1 LTATFYL
8 YEVLHS
14 ATRPSLPTTG
24 SGMNQQPRSGCVRL
38 PKRNSSL
45 NQWLLPFGLLWCLA
59 LWPDSRA
66 ADLASIKERLTPEAA
81 VRELPSNE
89 AEVQESIRFYA
100 DRIKRDP
107 GDFNAQNR
115 LADYHL
121 QRLRETNNAAD
132 LEAATRAARI
142 SMATVPAERNLSGLI
157 ALAQAE
163 QFAHDFSAARDL
175 GLQLVRIVPNK
186 DYSYEI
192 LADAL
197 LELGAYDKADAAVRE
212 MQRYGGATV
221 ASETRQGRLAFLRG
235 KAALAHQHYANAID
249 AALQLSPPPRQPVAW
264 CHWQMGDLAFSTGD
278 YAGAQRHYRDALIV
292 FPDYYRAL
300 GGMAKA
306 LAALG
311 DTAGAIDYYRRAIER
326 FPDPAFAAA
335 LGDLYHLQGREKEAA
350 AQFQLVTAIARLN
363 KANGQLYNRQLAL
376 FDADHDREPVEGY
389 TNAASEYAVR
399 RDIFGADALAWTALK
414 ASKLRQA
421 QAAIKQALQL
431 GTQDAMLYYHAG
443 MIAGAA
449 GHNAASRAYLARA
462 IDLSP
467 RFDPVQAPLAKRAL
481 VELTRDE

>member
-1 LTATFYL
+1 
-8 YEVLHS
+8 
-14 ATRPSLPTTG
+14 
-24 SGMNQQPRSGCVRL
+24 MNQQPGSGCAGLR
-38 PKRNSSL
+38 KRNPSL
-45 NQWLLPFGLLWCLA
+45 NQWLLPLGLLWYLA
-59 LWPDSRA
+59 PWTASRA
-66 ADLASIKERLTPEAA
+66 TDIGTVNGRLTPETA
-81 VRELPSNE
+81 VRELPSDE
-89 AEVQESIRFYA
+89 AEVAASIRFYA
-100 DRIKRDP
+100 TRVKQDP

-142 SMATVPAERNLSGLI
+142 SISTVPAERNLSGLI

-197 LELGAYDKADAAVRE
+197 LELGAYEKADAAVRE

-264 CHWQMGDLAFSTGD
+264 CHWQMGDLALSTGD
-278 YAGAQRHYRDALIV
+278 YAAAQRHYRDALIV

-350 AQFQLVTAIARLN
+350 AQYQLVTAIARLN

-376 FDADHDREPVEGY
+376 FDADHDREPDDGY
-389 TNAASEYAVR
+389 ANAAREYALR
-399 RDIFGADALAWTALK
+399 RDIYGADALAWSALK
-414 ASKLRQA
+414 ASQLPQA
-421 QAAIKQALQL
+421 QEAIKQALRL
-431 GTQDAMLYYHAG
+431 GTQDPMLYYHAG
-443 MIAGAA
+443 MIAEAA

-467 RFDPVQAPLAKRAL
+467 RFDPLQAPLAKRAL
-481 VELTRDE
+481 EKLNRNE

>member
-1 LTATFYL
+1 L
-8 YEVLHS
+8 
-14 ATRPSLPTTG
+14 R
-24 SGMNQQPRSGCVRL
+24 
-38 PKRNSSL
+38 KRNHSL
-45 NQWLLPFGLLWCLA
+45 KQWLLPLGLLWYLTPCI
-59 LWPDSRA
+59 DSRG
-66 ADLASIKERLTPEAA
+66 ADIDTVNGRSTPASV

-89 AEVQESIRFYA
+89 AEVTASIRFYA
-100 DRIKRDP
+100 ERVKHDP

-132 LEAATRAARI
+132 LEAAMRAARI
-142 SMATVPAERNLSGLI
+142 SMATVPAQRNLSGLI

-163 QFAHDFSAARDL
+163 QFAHDFGAARDL
-175 GLQLVRIVPNK
+175 GLRLVKIVPNK

-197 LELGAYDKADAAVRE
+197 LELGAYDEADGAVRA
-212 MQRYGGATV
+212 MQRYGGVTV

-235 KAALAHQHYANAID
+235 KAALAHQHYANAIG

-264 CHWQMGDLAFSTGD
+264 CHWQMGELAFSTGD
-278 YAGAQRHYRDALIV
+278 YASAQRHFRNALIV

-300 GGMAKA
+300 AGMAKA

-311 DTAGAIDYYRRAIER
+311 DTAGAVDYYGRAIER

-335 LGDLYHLQGREKEAA
+335 LGDLYHLEGREKEAA
-350 AQFQLVTAIARLN
+350 TQYQIVTAIARLN

-376 FDADHDREPVEGY
+376 FDADHDREPDDGY
-389 TNAASEYAVR
+389 ANAAREYALR
-399 RDIFGADALAWTALK
+399 RDIYGADALAWSALK
-414 ASKLRQA
+414 ANQLPQA
-421 QAAIKQALQL
+421 QAAIKQALRL
-431 GTQDAMLYYHAG
+431 GTQDPMLYYHAG